1 MANDKVEPWIDKMGD
16 AVIAYVSER
25 YDHAYGIYPLTLK
38 ELLAHHAAP
47 VLAERDRYRDGLL
60 DELARIDVLVV
71 EQDAEI
77 ARLTEESKRLRK
89 AVVENVPDGFIVGR
103 IFDEKPPILE
113 ATDE

>member
-1 MANDKVEPWIDKMGD
+1 MVNDKVEPWVEAFSAALDAKAEMGF
-16 AVIAYVSER
+16 
-25 YDHAYGIYPLTLK
+25 IYLDNGMIVE
-38 ELLAHHAAP
+38 ELYRHAAP